1 MRAAWLPYAGS
12 MSWKT
17 IRLELAAA
25 PGFPKGSVSRGYF
38 IRVPLNGNG
47 SIDQATLAKAPQKAT
62 IRRFWSTD
70 PDESGSMVR
79 VEDKLVFRCNS
90 NRLLAIRP
98 TSFEVGGEVSV
109 IDTDGTA
116 LPFRVAGVRHLG
128 RSDQQL

>member
-1 MRAAWLPYAGS
+1 MK
-12 MSWKT
+12 WKT

-25 PGFPKGSVSRGYF
+25 PGFPNGSVSRGYL
-38 IRVPLNGNG
+38 IRVPLDGNG
-47 SIDQATLAKAPQKAT
+47 SIDEATLAKAPQKAT

-70 PDESGSMVR
+70 PDESGRMVR
-79 VEDKLVFRCNS
+79 VEDQWVFQCNG

-98 TSFEVGGEVSV
+98 RSFKVGEEVSV
-109 IDTDGTA
+109 IDTGGTA